1 MLNFISLGKEKPPG
15 KMSGEIPVNLK
26 SFGGEILKI
35 LMVGTGGVGEAAAVI
50 ASRRDPKGEW
60 LKLMVLSDFNLERAQ
75 AVSKRIADARF
86 PAEKVNARKKDEV
99 KDLIRKYQADLLFN
113 ACDPSFNETLFD
125 AAFECGIH
133 YADMALSLSIPHPTE
148 PYQKTNVKMGDYQ
161 FAKHEDWEKRGLLAL
176 VGIGMDP
183 GAVNVFAR
191 FAQNHYFDEIDEIS
205 IKDGGNL
212 SAEGYDITFGF
223 SIWTTIDEC
232 LNPPFKW
239 EKDKGIYVVEPFS
252 EPELFTF
259 PDGIGEQELVNVEH
273 EEMVMLPRFMGDA
286 AKRMSFKY
294 GLGRDFITMLKNLK
308 ALRLDDKNG
317 KVKGTD
323 LTPRDVV
330 GMVAPSPVEVAD
342 RIKGKC
348 CVGTLVT
355 GMKDGL
361 ERKVFIYQTSDN
373 EEMMKRIGC
382 GCVVG
387 QTAYNP
393 VIAFEL
399 LAKGEWEGKGVLGPE
414 CFNPDGFIKLADEY
428 DFYIGMMEM
437 ESEYKKVLDKKA
449 LLDAAQ

>member
-1 MLNFISLGKEKPPG
+1 M
-15 KMSGEIPVNLK
+15 
-26 SFGGEILKI
+26 KI
-35 LMVGTGGVGEAAAVI
+35 LMVGTGGVGEAAAII
-50 ASRRDPKGEW
+50 AKQRDPEGEW
-60 LKLMVLSDFNLERAQ
+60 LDLMVLSDFNLERAQ
-75 AVSKRIADARF
+75 AVSKKIADARF
-86 PAEKVNARKKDEV
+86 PAEKVNARNKDEV
-99 KDLIRKYQADLLFN
+99 KALIEKYHADLLFN

-125 AAFECGIH
+125 AAYECGVR
-133 YADMALSLSIPHPTE
+133 YADMALSLSIPHPTD
-148 PYQKTNVKMGDYQ
+148 PYHKTNVMMGDYQ
-161 FAKHEDWEKRGLLAL
+161 FAKHEDWEKSGLLAL

-191 FAQNHYFDEIDEIS
+191 FAQKHYFDEIDEIS

-239 EKDKGIYVVEPFS
+239 EKDKGIYTVEPFS

-273 EEMVMLPRFMGDA
+273 EEMVMLPRFMGDS

-294 GLGRDFITMLKNLK
+294 GLGRDFITMLKNLR
-308 ALRLDDKNG
+308 ALRLDDKDA
-317 KVKGTD
+317 KVRGTD
-323 LTPRDVV
+323 LSPRDVV
-330 GMVAPSPVEVAD
+330 GMVAPSPMEVAD
-342 RIKGKC
+342 KLKGKC

-355 GMKDGL
+355 GKKDGL

-373 EEMMKRIGC
+373 EELMARIGC

-399 LAKGEWEGKGVLGPE
+399 LAKGSWDGKGVLGPE
-414 CFNPDGFIKLADEY
+414 CFDPDVFIKLADEY
-428 DFYIGMMEM
+428 NFYIGMMEM
-437 ESEYKKVLDKKA
+437 ESEYKKVLDKQV
-449 LLDAAQ
+449 LLDAAKYLR

>member
-1 MLNFISLGKEKPPG
+1 
-15 KMSGEIPVNLK
+15 
-26 SFGGEILKI
+26 LKI

-50 ASRRDPKGEW
+50 ASRRDPEAEW
-60 LKLMVLSDFNLERAQ
+60 LDLMVLSDFNLERAQ
-75 AVSKRIADARF
+75 AVSNRIADARF
-86 PAEKVNARKKDEV
+86 PAEKVNARNKDEV
-99 KDLIRKYQADLLFN
+99 KALIEKYHADLLFN

-125 AAFECGIH
+125 VAYECGVH
-133 YADMALSLSIPHPTE
+133 YADMALSLSVPHPTE
-148 PYQKTNVKMGDYQ
+148 PYSKTNIKMGDYQ
-161 FAKHEDWEKRGLLAL
+161 FARHEDWEKRGLLAL

-191 FAQNHYFDEIDEIS
+191 FAQKHYFDEIDEIS

-239 EKDKGIYVVEPFS
+239 EKGKGIYVVEPFS

-273 EEMVMLPRFMGDA
+273 EEMVMLPRYMGDA

-294 GLGRDFITMLKNLK
+294 GLGRDFITMLKNLR
-308 ALRLDDKNG
+308 ALRLDDKDG
-317 KVKGTD
+317 KVKGTN
-323 LTPRDVV
+323 LSPRDVV

-342 RIKGKC
+342 KLKGKC

-355 GMKDGL
+355 GVKDGL

-373 EEMMKRIGC
+373 EELMKRIGC

-399 LAKGEWEGKGVLGPE
+399 LAKGKWQGKGVLGPE
-414 CFNPDGFIKLADEY
+414 CFNPDDYIKLADEY
-428 DFYIGMMEM
+428 DFYIGMIEM
-437 ESEYKKVLDKKA
+437 ESDFKKMLNKKA
-449 LLDAAQ
+449 LLQAAEE